1 MNIRA
6 TILAGAAAA
15 SILGLGFAGAAN
27 AATNLITNGSFE
39 TGNTFAWTYSGAV
52 GDPFPATIIGYN
64 NTNGYPT
71 GAFGELIPPD
81 NSISGSPDPVGD
93 YAAYFVSDFA
103 AAETLSQDVLLAAGI
118 YSIGF
123 SVYIPFNGQNN
134 PNDAHFSGSVA
145 GQELVSFN
153 VGANPAGVWTHYY
166 DTLVLNA
173 PGTFTTA
180 FTFATDGNP
189 AKDIII
195 DRVYLVAG
203 DIGAVPEP
211 TTWVMMLTGF
221 FGMGAMLRRRR
232 YMALAA

>member
-15 SILGLGFAGAAN
+15 SILGLGIAGSAQ
-27 AATNLITNGSFE
+27 AATNLIVNGSFE
-39 TGNTFAWTYSGAV
+39 TGNTFAWTYTGAT
-52 GDPFPATIIGYN
+52 GDPYPATIIGYN

-81 NSISGSPDPVGD
+81 NSVSGSPDPVGD
-93 YAAYFVSDFA
+93 YAAYFVSDLA
-103 AAETLSQDVLLAAGI
+103 SLETLSQDVFLNPGL

-134 PNDAHFSGSVA
+134 PNDAGFTGSVA
-145 GQELVSFN
+145 GQTLASFN
-153 VGANPAGVWTHYY
+153 VGNNSAGVWTHYY
-166 DTLVLNA
+166 GVANIGSA
-173 PGTFTTA
+173 GTYTTA
-180 FTFATDGNP
+180 FSFSTGGIP
-189 AKDIII
+189 AKDIVI

-211 TTWVMMLTGF
+211 ATWAMMLTGF
-221 FGMGAMLRRRR
+221 FGMGAMMRRRR